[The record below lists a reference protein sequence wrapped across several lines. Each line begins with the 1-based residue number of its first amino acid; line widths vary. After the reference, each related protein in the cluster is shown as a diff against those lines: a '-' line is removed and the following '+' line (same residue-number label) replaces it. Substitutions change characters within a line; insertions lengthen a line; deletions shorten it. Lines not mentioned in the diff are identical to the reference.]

1 MGIEHLYTLTVK
13 WTGNIG
19 ADTPDY
25 LSYDR
30 SHMISAI
37 GKVDIS
43 GSSDPHFLGDGSK
56 YNPEELFLSSLSSC
70 HMLWFL
76 HLCSDRKIL
85 IAEYVDNPEG
95 IMVTNQS
102 GAGRFINVTLNP
114 TVTLRD
120 NQTPQYVL
128 EEIQAMAHQ
137 QCFIANSVNFPIKLK
152 LNIIHKSH

>member
-25 LSYDR
+25 LSYER
-30 SHMISAI
+30 SHMISAN
-37 GKVDIS
+37 GKPEII
-43 GSSDPHFLGDGSK
+43 GSSDPHYRGDSSK

-85 IAEYVDNPEG
+85 IVEYIDNPEG
-95 IMVTNQS
+95 TMVTNHS
-102 GAGRFINVTLNP
+102 GAGRFIEVTLNP
-114 TVTLRD
+114 FITLRD
-120 NQTPQYVL
+120 NHTQMATL
-128 EEIQAMAHQ
+128 EELHILAHQ
-137 QCFIANSVNFPIKLK
+137 RCFIANSVNFPIKINFK
-152 LNIIHKSH
+152 IMHKT